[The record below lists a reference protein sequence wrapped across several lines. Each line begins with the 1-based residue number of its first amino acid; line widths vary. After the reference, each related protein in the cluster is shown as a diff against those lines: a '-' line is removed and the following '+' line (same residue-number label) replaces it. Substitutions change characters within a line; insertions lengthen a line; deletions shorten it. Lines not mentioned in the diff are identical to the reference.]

1 MVTWGDVLPIS
12 KATLPFPISVWHQW
26 SLLLG
31 QGHDVTVG
39 SGAGGEVA
47 PAACTVVQT
56 QGLPLLSQSCSS
68 HSTACPPPCSPPPPP
83 PTPAPAASKSTVAL
97 IYVGMWL
104 LKTGTRPNVAVTKS
118 SVIVKKEQAAYVPAA
133 LCQHFFFPGSTSS

>member
-47 PAACTVVQT
+47 PAACTVVQHGQLQSNHFSSSCLCLEAFGVRRT
-56 QGLPLLSQSCSS
+56 ILSFTFS
-68 HSTACPPPCSPPPPP
+68 
-83 PTPAPAASKSTVAL
+83 
-97 IYVGMWL
+97 W
-104 LKTGTRPNVAVTKS
+104 
-118 SVIVKKEQAAYVPAA
+118 
-133 LCQHFFFPGSTSS
+133 